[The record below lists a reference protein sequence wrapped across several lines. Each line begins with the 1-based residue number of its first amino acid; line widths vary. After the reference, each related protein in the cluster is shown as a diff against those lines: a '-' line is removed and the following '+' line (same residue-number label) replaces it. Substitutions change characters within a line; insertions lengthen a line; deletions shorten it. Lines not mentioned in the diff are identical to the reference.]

1 MVENMRRDPRKTRQ
15 ELIEAAA
22 AIFSRQG
29 YDGARTQAIADRA
42 GVNKA
47 MINYHF
53 GGKAGLYEAVVGHLV
68 DEVRPRLAG
77 LREDQDPPA
86 AERFRRL
93 IEVMGDAFRRRPE
106 LAAIILRE
114 HLAGGA
120 RLSREVMGRHLGEF
134 FATTRAIV
142 VRGVARGELRPVD
155 PHALHLSL
163 VGALVFFIASEP
175 FRANA
180 ARADELPAP
189 APEFADYLDHLHHLI
204 LDGLAPAR
212 DARFPRRES

>member
-1 MVENMRRDPRKTRQ
+1 MRRDPARTRQ
-15 ELIEAAA
+15 DLLEAASTV
-22 AIFSRQG
+22 FSHRG

-47 MINYHF
+47 MISYHF
-53 GGKAGLYEAVVGHLV
+53 GGKAGLYEATVGYLI
-68 DEVRPRLAG
+68 DEVRPRLHE
-77 LREDQDPPA
+77 LREDQEPPA
-86 AERFRRL
+86 VERLGRL
-93 IEVMGDAFRRRPE
+93 IEVIGEAFRRRPE
-106 LAAIILRE
+106 LAAVILRE

-120 RLSREVMGRHLGEF
+120 RLSKELMGRHLGEF

-175 FRANA
+175 FRQSAGRAN
-180 ARADELPAP
+180 ELPAP
-189 APEFADYLDHLHHLI
+189 APQLPDYLEHVHRLLA
-204 LDGLAPAR
+204 DGLRPVPAGR
-212 DARFPRRES
+212 VPRRDP